1 MTLASTTKSKDTQCT
16 MMCI

>member
-1 MTLASTTKSKDTQCT
+1 MALASTTKSKDTQCT